1 MSDNK
6 KMRPLSA
13 IMAQRDKD
21 IKAAD
26 QAAAAAELAA
36 EGLDLVVDHADCD
49 ASSPGALRY
58 TRDVHQLESAALY
71 CMAMI
76 FNGLELTYPPSTVD
90 KRGQPSPLATLDC
103 EWYAVAV
110 HLCPAGMRV
119 EATGRWEP
127 TRTAAATVITATK
140 TGPELV
146 QDLARV
152 IAGLVASV
160 M

>member
-1 MSDNK
+1 MSDDK
-6 KMRPLSA
+6 TPKDSQESRLAATSA
-13 IMAQRDKD
+13 RV
-21 IKAAD
+21 
-26 QAAAAAELAA
+26 AAASLLSEA
-36 EGLDLVVDHADCD
+36 GLDLVVDHSDCD

-103 EWYAVAV
+103 EWYSVAV

-127 TRTAAATVITATK
+127 TRTSGATVITATK